1 MINLIP
7 IAYLNEACFLSLNT
21 DDKKYQMCLK
31 ISQDTLEEILGT
43 EFYNEIETQYDNDN
57 LTADNDALYDPFI
70 KDYVAWLTYLNY
82 LKFANADNTPTGVR
96 EFSDEN
102 SSIVNDVKMYGI
114 EKNVRGMVDFYKG
127 KMLNF
132 LKLEQYK
139 DGSKYPLY
147 KESCKTDFG
156 FAITSIDKKSDVLI
170 KVNKAIITNE

>member
-31 ISQDTLEEILGT
+31 LSQDTLEDVLGG
-43 EFYNEIETQYDNDN
+43 EFYDEIETQYDADN
-57 LTADNDALYDPFI
+57 FSADNDALYEYI
-70 KDYVAWLTYLNY
+70 KDYLAWLTYFNY
-82 LKFANADNTPTGVR
+82 LKFANADSTPSGIR

-102 SSIVNDVKMYGI
+102 SSIVSDVKLYSF
-114 EKNVRGMVDFYKG
+114 EKNVRSNAELYKG

-132 LKLEQYK
+132 I
-139 DGSKYPLY
+139 SKEKANDSSKFPLY
-147 KESCKTDFG
+147 KEKCNNDFG

>member
-1 MINLIP
+1 
-7 IAYLNEACFLSLNT
+7 
-21 DDKKYQMCLK
+21 MCLK

-43 EFYNEIETQYDNDN
+43 EFYNEIETEYDADT
-57 LTADNDALYDPFI
+57 LTADNDDLYDPFI
-70 KDYVAWLTYLNY
+70 KDFIAWLTYLNY
-82 LKFANADNTPTGVR
+82 LKFANSDNTPTGVR

-114 EKNVRGMVDFYKG
+114 EKNVRGMVDFYRG

>member
-1 MINLIP
+1 
-7 IAYLNEACFLSLNT
+7 
-21 DDKKYQMCLK
+21 
-31 ISQDTLEEILGT
+31 
-43 EFYNEIETQYDNDN
+43 
-57 LTADNDALYDPFI
+57 
-70 KDYVAWLTYLNY
+70 
-82 LKFANADNTPTGVR
+82 
-96 EFSDEN
+96 
-102 SSIVNDVKMYGI
+102 MYGI

>member
-43 EFYNEIETQYDNDN
+43 EFYNEIETQYDSDT
-57 LTADNDALYDPFI
+57 LTADNDSLYDPFI
-70 KDYVAWLTYLNY
+70 KDFIAWLSYLNY

-96 EFSDEN
+96 EFNDDN

-114 EKNVRGMVDFYKG
+114 EKNVRAMVDFYRG
-127 KMLNF
+127 KMITF
-132 LKLEQYK
+132 LKLEKSK

-147 KESCKTDFG
+147 KEKCNQDFG
-156 FAITSIDKKSDVLI
+156 FAITSVDKKSDVLVQ
-170 KVNKAIITNE
+170 VNKAIITNE

>member
-31 ISQDTLEEILGT
+31 ISQDELKEIIGG
-43 EFYNEIETQYDNDN
+43 EFYDEIETEYNDETLTSDNE
-57 LTADNDALYDPFI
+57 AFYDPYI
-70 KDYVAWLTYLNY
+70 KDYLAWQTYFNY
-82 LKFANADNTPTGVR
+82 LKFANSDNTPTGVR
-96 EFSDEN
+96 EFNDDN

-127 KMLNF
+127 KMITF
-132 LKLEQYK
+132 LKLEQSK
-139 DGSKYPLY
+139 DSSKYPLY
-147 KESCKTDFG
+147 KEKCSNDFG
-156 FAITSIDKKSDVLI
+156 FAITSIDKRSDVLI

>member
-1 MINLIP
+1 
-7 IAYLNEACFLSLNT
+7 
-21 DDKKYQMCLK
+21 MCLK

-43 EFYNEIETQYDNDN
+43 EFYNEIETQYDDDN

-70 KDYVAWLTYLNY
+70 KDFVAWLTYLNY

-96 EFSDEN
+96 EFNDEN

-114 EKNVRGMVDFYKG
+114 EKNVRGMVDFYRG